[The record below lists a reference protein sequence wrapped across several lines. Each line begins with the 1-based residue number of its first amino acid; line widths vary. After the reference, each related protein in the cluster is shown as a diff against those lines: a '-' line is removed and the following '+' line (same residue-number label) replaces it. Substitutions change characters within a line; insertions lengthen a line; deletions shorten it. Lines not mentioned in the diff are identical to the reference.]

1 MSAVGNYA
9 LIKNK
14 TIYVE
19 NIIVA
24 NDDFYL
30 EGYYTIRYGA
40 EVFCEIGM
48 YYNKNSNLFYDD
60 PEFTAINGK
69 KIKASE

>member
-9 LIKNK
+9 LIKNN

-24 NDDFYL
+24 NDNFHL
-30 EGYYTIRYGA
+30 EGYYTVRYGP

-48 YYNKNSNLFYDD
+48 YYNKNGNLFYDD
-60 PEFTAINGK
+60 SEFTVINGK
-69 KIKASE
+69 KVKASK